1 MVKTTTPRPGSVSVC
16 RSTSSTPKKGLS
28 SKRSKIDHGEVVRA
42 ELREWLRDVLAN
54 AQQLAAVTR
63 DLLDSERGGEPAAD
77 LVAGVY
83 ELFSDTAYGTRA
95 IQSALEAAKDLAY
108 LERREDEPRG

>member
-16 RSTSSTPKKGLS
+16 QSTSSTPKKGPGS
-28 SKRSKIDHGEVVRA
+28 GCSKIDQGKLARR
-42 ELREWLRDVLAN
+42 ELREWLRDVLAH
-54 AQQLAAVTR
+54 AHQLSAVTR
-63 DLLDSERGGEPAAD
+63 DLLDSERTGEPAAD

-108 LERREDEPRG
+108 LERRDEPRG